1 MQISVVS
8 FCLCFGA
15 IVFEQWLL
23 QGEQWQEGQ
32 AGGVKSSRMGKGR
45 GSRKA
50 EAGGRQ
56 KVCRNGERERVGIGG
71 GRGRM
76 RRGASGVSKGRS
88 RVGTAGKQEQEEGLG
103 KRQEAGQQNRVQPL
117 GEHEAGKGSS
127 RVVAW

>member
-1 MQISVVS
+1 M
-8 FCLCFGA
+8 CFGA

-71 GRGRM
+71 RQRQDEE
-76 RRGASGVSKGRS
+76 RS
-88 RVGTAGKQEQEEGLG
+88 EWGKQ
-103 KRQEAGQQNRVQPL
+103 RQ
-117 GEHEAGKGSS
+117 K
-127 RVVAW
+127 